1 MCLFIYLQV
10 EAPSDSGGRIL
21 HLRFNPLDNANRRH
35 LEIFKELQEE
45 NDRLKKRIKVLEEE
59 GAAATDVTIKVQQ
72 KLANEGSDS
81 TIKSKKILVYLDLSN
96 QLIFC
101 LISHTPISS
110 DFLIQLLILCLFI
123 FKKNMLLLK
132 DKN

>member
-1 MCLFIYLQV
+1 MNFYLFIFMRLFIHLQV
-10 EAPSDSGGRIL
+10 EAPSDSSGKIL

-81 TIKSKKILVYLDLSN
+81 TIKSKKVPVYIDVKWI
-96 QLIFC
+96 IF
-101 LISHTPISS
+101 
-110 DFLIQLLILCLFI
+110 FA
-123 FKKNMLLLK
+123 
-132 DKN
+132 